1 MVFFLFYNQV
11 EESLG
16 IFDVDGDGWISRGQI
31 KHLICS
37 QTGEGLTED
46 EFEELLDNI
55 PGNEDG
61 MIRVADFAHL
71 LNQGGLP
78 TVTDLQNKDSSI
90 FCCLFCSSILCLM
103 KKKVNIPKIN
113 VSQLLFNINHWR

>member
-1 MVFFLFYNQV
+1 M
-11 EESLG
+11 G

-37 QTGEGLTED
+37 QTGEGLSED

-78 TVTDLQNKDSSI
+78 TVTDL
-90 FCCLFCSSILCLM
+90 
-103 KKKVNIPKIN
+103 
-113 VSQLLFNINHWR
+113 